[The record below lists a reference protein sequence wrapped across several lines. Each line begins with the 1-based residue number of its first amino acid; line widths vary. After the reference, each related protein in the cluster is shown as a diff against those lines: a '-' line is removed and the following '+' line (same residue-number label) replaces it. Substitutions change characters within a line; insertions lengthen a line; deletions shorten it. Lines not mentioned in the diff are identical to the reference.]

1 MSQLLS
7 DIQFVTLRTAIWYK
21 VNIVLRTLI
30 KRNRRFKYI
39 TSRLSKM
46 ASTKGICG
54 TGIEKLKYKKMMK
67 RTLGI
72 IAYNIGLR
80 IFTIDIKQ
88 CLDSN
93 SIHM

>member
-1 MSQLLS
+1 
-7 DIQFVTLRTAIWYK
+7 
-21 VNIVLRTLI
+21 
-30 KRNRRFKYI
+30 
-39 TSRLSKM
+39 M